1 MRLNSRPTRG
11 LQRGICPRCEQPY
24 LRAAL
29 KSPEFKCSCGLELA
43 YPTLGANGEV
53 IGILGWLLSPGTIVR
68 TRYRV
73 VSMLGRG
80 GFGSTYLV
88 EDLKLSN
95 KRWALKEIPESMYDE
110 HESRILAK
118 LNHPSIPGI
127 TDREVA
133 DGMVHMVLEFGGSRD
148 RKSVV

>member
-1 MRLNSRPTRG
+1 MDPTDP
-11 LQRGICPRCEQPY
+11 LTELATLDATELAPDTQTVHDGICPRCEQPY

-80 GFGSTYLV
+80 GFGST
-88 EDLKLSN
+88 
-95 KRWALKEIPESMYDE
+95 
-110 HESRILAK
+110 
-118 LNHPSIPGI
+118 
-127 TDREVA
+127 
-133 DGMVHMVLEFGGSRD
+133 
-148 RKSVV
+148 